1 MKASQFITLILAASA
16 APVSAQVYTGTA
28 HAIDGDTLSMTGI
41 EVRLLG
47 IDAPEAKQSCTRNGI
62 EWPCGIEAH
71 KRLAAL
77 VDTKQ
82 IRCTQVGIDAYQRI
96 VASCLVGRTDPAQLI
111 VASGF
116 AVALPKFSDAY
127 VADEAR
133 ARSQKLGI
141 WLGEFE
147 LPAAWR
153 AARPQL
159 APKPSPPVHRRTAR
173 APLANW
179 RTAAPGTYFR
189 YCREA
194 WAAGVVPI
202 RRGDPG
208 YRPGLD
214 GDGDGV
220 ACEPYRPQRR

>member
-1 MKASQFITLILAASA
+1 
-16 APVSAQVYTGTA
+16 
-28 HAIDGDTLSMTGI
+28 MTGI

-47 IDAPEAKQSCTRNGI
+47 IDAPEAKQSCMRDGI

-71 KRLAAL
+71 KRLSAL

-82 IRCTQVGIDAYQRI
+82 LRCTQVGVDAYQRI
-96 VASCLVGRTDPAQLI
+96 VASCLAGRTDPAQLI

-141 WLGEFE
+141 WAGEFE
-147 LPAAWR
+147 MPADWR

-159 APKPSPPVHRRTAR
+159 ARKPARPVQRSPVWASGLNRRIAS
-173 APLANW
+173 
-179 RTAAPGTYFR
+179 PGTYFR

-194 WAAGVVPI
+194 WAAGVAPI

-220 ACEPYRPQRR
+220 ACEPYRPRRR